1 MLKSLSLLA
10 SLTCATLASA
20 EAPRIMDVEVSRAGM
35 GWRFDVT
42 LEHPDTGWDH
52 FADGWELVDAAGN
65 QIGYRKLMHPHIDE
79 QPFTRSLNNVML
91 PDGMKTIWVR
101 ARCSKDGW
109 ANDIYEV
116 TLP

>member
-1 MLKSLSLLA
+1 MLRSLITLFTLTLA
-10 SLTCATLASA
+10 TIASA
-20 EAPRIMDVEVSRAGM
+20 EAPRILDVEVSRAGM

-52 FADGWELVDAAGN
+52 YADGWELVDAAGN
-65 QIGYRKLMHPHIDE
+65 VIGHRELMHPHVDE
-79 QPFTRSLNNVML
+79 QPFTRSLNNIML

-101 ARCSKDGW
+101 ARCSEEGW
-109 ANDIYEV
+109 AGETYEV